1 MSYKTTLYNRKVVFS
16 MYMKDVEI
24 VNLYKMAVDK
34 EKQIAILCQLNA
46 CPVESIVQ
54 ILDQYGV
61 YGKQVEPKP
70 NKKAVPFYNE
80 VDYDVS
86 SGIRIDKRNTAEEER
101 LEKLL
106 DIRYETLMKLSEIE
120 DEIEKLVKYNRI
132 TDKHIQRVT

>member
-1 MSYKTTLYNRKVVFS
+1 
-16 MYMKDVEI
+16 MYMKDLEI

-46 CPVESIVQ
+46 CPVESIIQ

-61 YGKQVEPKP
+61 YGKQTEP
-70 NKKAVPFYNE
+70 NKKAVPFYAE

-86 SGIRIDKRNTAEEER
+86 SGIHIDKRNTAEEER

-132 TDKHIQRVT
+132 TEMHRKVPPL